1 MNSFSGILLNI
12 SFDYDYLPLLIV
24 VAIAWF
30 VPMIMSLL
38 NLSKIPTV
46 IVEIIVGYFIGQF
59 FLASFSDGSLQILD
73 FLALTGFIFLM
84 FLSGLEIDVD
94 QILAS
99 MPRRRITY
107 ARFLKNPLLVGFV
120 FFLITLILSYSG
132 ALLLSDIVKLTNS
145 WYFALIMVT
154 TSVGIIFPVLKNRGE
169 IGSRFGQMMILAA
182 AVADIFS
189 IVLFTITAF
198 IISKGFKI
206 ELLYILALLFVF
218 FIFYRIGIRLTKVK
232 VYRKLSYQLSHA
244 ASQINIRGTILLILI
259 FVVLAQF
266 IGKEVILLGAFL
278 GGLLL
283 SIFLHKD
290 RSLLIIK
297 LDGMGFGFFIPIFFI
312 MVGANFNPEAL
323 RELDDSLF
331 VFLIFLTITLFAVKI
346 IPSLLWARLFGF
358 KRAISGGFLMAS
370 RLSLIIA
377 ASTIGL
383 ELGIISPGINACFI
397 IMAVLTCFVSPVIY
411 NYLNPKS
418 IFTGD
423 KTIIVGGSST
433 GVLLARR
440 LKMHGK
446 SAIIVEKNKK
456 RYNELHS
463 KGFKAFLGD
472 GTDRSVYE
480 RLKLSPSNYV
490 VVLTASNEKNVEIC
504 ELLRHEFNHE
514 KIISKSGNSII
525 EQTLRRLEVEILD
538 ATRVIATTIE
548 NLIIRPTTYHSL
560 VETFEN
566 FTVEEI
572 TVTSK
577 DIDGLQIKEI
587 PFHKDGTLMLI
598 RRGSSMYIPHGDTY
612 LRIGDII
619 NVFGTNAAL
628 IDIKAKLT

>member
-1 MNSFSGILLNI
+1 VNSFSGILLNI

-46 IVEIIVGYFIGQF
+46 IVEIIVGYFIGQY
-59 FLASFSDGSLQILD
+59 FLASFSDGNLQILD
-73 FLALTGFIFLM
+73 FLALTGFVFLM

-107 ARFLKNPLLVGFV
+107 ALFLKNPLLVGLV
-120 FFLITLILSYSG
+120 IFFITLILSYFG
-132 ALLLSDIVKLTNS
+132 ASLLSGIVKINNI

-154 TSVGIIFPVLKNRGE
+154 TSVGIIFPVLKNRSE
-169 IGSRFGQMMILAA
+169 ISSRFGQMMILAA

-218 FIFYRIGIRLTKVK
+218 FIFYRIGVRLTKVS

-331 VFLIFLTITLFAVKI
+331 VFLGFLTITLFAVKV
-346 IPSLLWARLFGF
+346 IPSLLWLRLFGF

-397 IMAVLTCFVSPVIY
+397 IMAVVTCFISPIIY

-418 IFTGD
+418 IFAGD

-456 RYNELHS
+456 RYNELHL
-463 KGFKAFLGD
+463 KGFQAFLGD
-472 GTDRSVYE
+472 GTDRLVFE
-480 RLKLSPSNYV
+480 RLKLSPSNYI
-490 VVLTASNEKNVEIC
+490 VVLTGSNEKNVKIC
-504 ELLRHEFNHE
+504 ELLRREFNHE

-548 NLIIRPTTYHSL
+548 NLIVRPTIYHSL

-598 RRGSSMYIPHGDTY
+598 RRGSNMYIPHGDTY

-628 IDIKAKLT
+628 VDIKAKLK

>member
-12 SFDYDYLPLLIV
+12 SFDYDYLPLLII

-107 ARFLKNPLLVGFV
+107 ARFLKNPLLVGIV

-132 ALLLSDIVKLTNS
+132 ALLLSGIVKLTNS
-145 WYFALIMVT
+145 WYFALVMVT
-154 TSVGIIFPVLKNRGE
+154 TSVGIIFPVLKNRAE

-346 IPSLLWARLFGF
+346 IPSLLWSRLFGF

-397 IMAVLTCFVSPVIY
+397 IMAVVTCFISPIIY

-423 KTIIVGGSST
+423 KTVIVGGSST

-456 RYNELHS
+456 RYNELHL
-463 KGFKAFLGD
+463 KGFQTFLGD
-472 GTDRSVYE
+472 GTDRSVFE

-504 ELLRHEFNHE
+504 ELLRREFNHE

-548 NLIIRPTTYHSL
+548 NLIVRPTTYHSL

-577 DIDGLQIKEI
+577 HIDGLQIKEI

-628 IDIKAKLT
+628 VDIKARLK